1 MNVDLQGLKDRTDV
15 LPMDGIVIHKGR
27 RMTNDEIR
35 IACNYGL
42 ECGYETAQEIPDE
55 VIDKIC
61 DPYNLDFDRTKYDDA
76 PKYYSIDYIEK
87 IIRKLGNFWYN
98 DWDADDLIRQIKEEL

>member
-1 MNVDLQGLKDRTDV
+1 MNVDLQGLKDQTDIY
-15 LPMDGIVIHKGR
+15 PMDGMVFHKGR

-42 ECGYETAQEIPDE
+42 AHGYKTSMEIPDE

-61 DPYNLDFDRTKYDDA
+61 DPDCRIFSRSEYDDA
-76 PKYYSIDYIEK
+76 PNYYSLEYIAATLHR
-87 IIRKLGNFWYN
+87 IQNCYN
-98 DWDADDLIRQIKEEL
+98 VDWVADDIMDKLREEL